1 MKETLNYLFENNT
14 LSKKEAKSILL
25 EIGQG
30 KHNNSQI
37 ASFMTIFC
45 MRAIHTEE
53 ISGFREAMLELSLQV
68 NLKEY
73 QAMDIVGTGGDNK
86 NSFNISTASAFV
98 VAGSGIPVS
107 KHGNYGVSSG
117 CGASNLLEYF
127 GVKFSNKEEDLKR
140 MLDRSCFCML
150 HAPLFHPESMKI
162 MANWLNLPD

>member
-1 MKETLNYLFENNT
+1 MKEILNHLFENNT

-68 NLKEY
+68 SLKGK
-73 QAMDIVGTGGDNK
+73 ANIVGTGGE
-86 NSFNISTASAFV
+86 SLIAFQRLLKLHFF
-98 VAGSGIPVS
+98 GI
-107 KHGNYGVSSG
+107 
-117 CGASNLLEYF
+117 L
-127 GVKFSNKEEDLKR
+127 
-140 MLDRSCFCML
+140 
-150 HAPLFHPESMKI
+150 
-162 MANWLNLPD
+162 

>member
-73 QAMDIVGTGGDNK
+73 QAMDIVPCPISRKIDFA
-86 NSFNISTASAFV
+86 SFLERVLF
-98 VAGSGIPVS
+98 S
-107 KHGNYGVSSG
+107 K
-117 CGASNLLEYF
+117 
-127 GVKFSNKEEDLKR
+127 R
-140 MLDRSCFCML
+140 
-150 HAPLFHPESMKI
+150 
-162 MANWLNLPD
+162 

>member
-14 LSKKEAKSILL
+14 LSKKEAKSIFL

-68 NLKEY
+68 NLKEFLRAVVLLIY
-73 QAMDIVGTGGDNK
+73 W
-86 NSFNISTASAFV
+86 NISE
-98 VAGSGIPVS
+98 
-107 KHGNYGVSSG
+107 
-117 CGASNLLEYF
+117 SNFLI
-127 GVKFSNKEEDLKR
+127 KKR
-140 MLDRSCFCML
+140 T
-150 HAPLFHPESMKI
+150 
-162 MANWLNLPD
+162 

>member
-98 VAGSGIPVS
+98 VAGSGIPV
-107 KHGNYGVSSG
+107 
-117 CGASNLLEYF
+117 
-127 GVKFSNKEEDLKR
+127 
-140 MLDRSCFCML
+140 CF
-150 HAPLFHPESMKI
+150 
-162 MANWLNLPD
+162 

>member
-14 LSKKEAKSILL
+14 LSKKEAKSIFL

-127 GVKFSNKEEDLKR
+127 GVKFSNKEEDLKTNVR
-140 MLDRSCFCML
+140 QVMFLYVACPIVSSCYEICS
-150 HAPLFHPESMKI
+150 PY
-162 MANWLNLPD
+162 

>member
-1 MKETLNYLFENNT
+1 
-14 LSKKEAKSILL
+14 
-25 EIGQG
+25 
-30 KHNNSQI
+30 
-37 ASFMTIFC
+37 

-150 HAPLFHPESMKI
+150 HAPLFHPAMKY
-162 MANWLNLPD
+162 